1 MPSHKYG
8 RARRFSTPIGTSFSS
23 SRSSRTSFAV
33 VLHNQTGRIMRR
45 YKYCVGG
52 GITVPPEIVGVP
64 KDLNNK
70 NAPGTVLVTTDNKED
85 YSDED
90 DDLEFLRMG
99 PKAKLVYHWNDDDGT
114 YNVNI
119 QYNETDGFKADLS
132 GPDARKFTIK
142 ISQTGA
148 LNIPV
153 DNQGPPSKP
162 NKDHRRTRSF
172 GKGPS
177 LNRLAEKFNRTLG
190 FASSAAVAFLSVTV
204 EKTSAEELRRQ
215 EDEEDEDI
223 VLQKAVAAYRIS
235 QNSSANSSV
244 NSSPQP
250 SPTAFAYPAAYQ

>member
-1 MPSHKYG
+1 MPSYKYG
-8 RARRFSTPIGTSFSS
+8 RARRFSTPVTTPFASK
-23 SRSSRTSFAV
+23 SSRTSFAV

-45 YKYCVGG
+45 YNYYVGG
-52 GITVPPEIVGVP
+52 GITVPPEIVDVP

-85 YSDED
+85 FSDED
-90 DDLEFLRMG
+90 DDLDFLRIG

-119 QYNETDGFKADLS
+119 QYNETEGFKADLS

-153 DNQGPPSKP
+153 EKPVQTTKP

-177 LNRLAEKFNRTLG
+177 LNRLAERFNRTLG
-190 FASSAAVAFLSVTV
+190 FASSTGVAFLSVTV

-215 EDEEDEDI
+215 EDEDDEDI
-223 VLQKAVAAYRIS
+223 VLQRAVAAYRIS
-235 QNSSANSSV
+235 QNSSAASST

-250 SPTAFAYPAAYQ
+250 SPTAFAYPNKYH